1 MKNTSKDKKASSA
14 GEPRARRDDLV
25 VKEMPDEVLIYDLQS
40 DKAHCLNRTAALVW
54 NYCDGR
60 TTVATMAGRLKQE
73 LDIAVDE
80 RVVWLALDQL
90 SKKNLLDEEI
100 LPPASM
106 AGINRRHMMRAMGL
120 AAVVAVPMVISIVAP
135 VPAQAG
141 SLGGT
146 GDPCCTGAQC
156 ASGLCNGAGTGC
168 NPPGTCL

>member
-1 MKNTSKDKKASSA
+1 VKNTSQDKRVSNDS
-14 GEPRARRDDLV
+14 GPRARNDDLI
-25 VKEMPDEVLIYDLQS
+25 VKEMPDEVLIYDLRS
-40 DKAHCLNRTAALVW
+40 DKAHCLNRTAAFVW

-60 TTVATMAGRLKQE
+60 TSVATMTGRLKRE
-73 LDIAVDE
+73 LDTPVDE

-90 SKKNLLDEEI
+90 SKKNLLDEKRV
-100 LPPASM
+100 PPASM
-106 AGINRRHMMRAMGL
+106 AGITRRHMMRAMGV

-156 ASGLCNGAGTGC
+156 ASGLCNGAGPGC